1 MTQRININA
10 DFMISVSDEIT
21 TGFYI
26 EVACQQRNHH
36 GERICGDVFLS
47 KRIPEEKRVIAI
59 LSDGMGHGVKANIL
73 ATLTST
79 MAMRFTIEHEDPN
92 TIAEIIM
99 NTLPVCS
106 ERNLSYSTFTIVNIE
121 FDGTTQILEYGN
133 PECLIFRGNKVY
145 EPGWQCII
153 LTSSKNA
160 GKEIRMC
167 TFKSQREDRI
177 IFYSDGV
184 FQSGTGTVKYPTG
197 WGMANIINHIAKTLN
212 ADSAISAKKLAGK
225 VVKQAFQNDN
235 YEARDDISCTTVY
248 LRLPRRLLVCSGPP
262 FEEFSDADMA
272 SLVKDFEGKKVICG
286 ATTSDIVAHQL
297 GIKIIEGQEFEDP
310 DLPPVSFMAGI
321 DLVTEGILTLSKV
334 SNILKEYS
342 PIMPAGKGPAYQIIN
357 MLLDSDEIHF
367 LVGTRINPAH
377 HDPKIP
383 RELEIRRTVINRIA
397 RILEEKFMKEVY
409 VKFM

>member
-1 MTQRININA
+1 MA
-10 DFMISVSDEIT
+10 LDHEIT
-21 TGFYI
+21 PGFYI
-26 EVACQQRNHH
+26 EVACQQRNHN

-121 FDGTTQILEYGN
+121 YDGTTQVLEYGN
-133 PECLIFRGNKVY
+133 PECLIFRGAQVF
-145 EPGWQCII
+145 EPEWQCII
-153 LTSSKNA
+153 LTGSKNA

-177 IFYSDGV
+177 IFFSDGV
-184 FQSGTGTVKYPTG
+184 FQSGTGTIKFPTG
-197 WGMANIINHIAKTLN
+197 WGLENIISQIAKILN
-212 ADSAISAKKLAGK
+212 ADSSISAKKLAGK
-225 VVKQAFQNDN
+225 IVKHAFQNDN
-235 YEARDDISCTTVY
+235 YSAMDDISCATVY
-248 LRLPRRLLVCSGPP
+248 LRHPRRLLVCSGPP
-262 FEEFSDADMA
+262 YEEFSDADMA
-272 SLVKDFEGKKVICG
+272 NIVRDFNGQKIICG
-286 ATTSDIVAHQL
+286 ATTSDIVANQL

-310 DLPPVSFMAGI
+310 DLPPVSFMKGI

-334 SNILKEYS
+334 SNILKEYTTT
-342 PIMPAGKGPAYQIIN
+342 MPAGKGPAHQVVN

-383 RELEIRRTVINRIA
+383 RELEIRRTVIRRIA
-397 RILEEKFMKEVY
+397 RLLEDKFMKEVY
-409 VKFM
+409 VKIM